1 MAGDSMGELAEIFK
15 QADKE
20 LKFHY
25 MKPYSRERKSH
36 NFRGAIIHYLIG
48 HSKCVNLNGYLPPA
62 LYNMIFDTDLA
73 LETMVFK
80 DYNTT
85 LERLAKKEGWGFKEV
100 AEFCEK
106 EGI

>member
-1 MAGDSMGELAEIFK
+1 MGELAEIFK

-25 MKPYSRERKSH
+25 IKAYSRERKSH

-48 HSKCVNLNGYLPPA
+48 HSKCENLNGYLPPA
-62 LYNMIFDTDLA
+62 LHNLIFDTDLA
-73 LETMVFK
+73 LRAVVFK
-80 DYNTT
+80 HYKTT
-85 LERLAKKEGWGFKEV
+85 LDKLAKKDGWSFREV